1 MDSPDLCSEFEFNK
15 SKIIKS
21 KIVKSLNRNV
31 MKKIIKREVIK
42 TTTLSATMSVCEMK
56 ESGTNYVQVLPDEP
70 CAGRVE
76 PFRGLGYGQLLSS
89 GTFEFTRHSLPRSQA
104 ETLLRLPHCTVSKC
118 KDKTHR
124 VTFIVRDGELRNF
137 CLYLMEE
144 IPQVLSF
151 MYEYVEKTNGLREET
166 TYRRKAA

>member
-1 MDSPDLCSEFEFNK
+1 
-15 SKIIKS
+15 
-21 KIVKSLNRNV
+21 
-31 MKKIIKREVIK
+31 MKKFKNREIIK
-42 TTTLSATMSVCEMK
+42 TTTMSATMSVCEMK

-70 CAGRVE
+70 CAGRVK

-137 CLYLMEE
+137 CRYLMEE

-151 MYEYVEKTNGLREET
+151 MYEYVEKKKNGLREER

>member
-1 MDSPDLCSEFEFNK
+1 
-15 SKIIKS
+15 
-21 KIVKSLNRNV
+21 
-31 MKKIIKREVIK
+31 
-42 TTTLSATMSVCEMK
+42 MSVSEMK
-56 ESGTNYVQVLPDEP
+56 ETGMNYVQVLPDEP
-70 CAGRVE
+70 CAGLVE

-89 GTFEFTRHSLPRSQA
+89 GTFEFTRHRLPRSQA

-137 CLYLMEE
+137 CRYLMEE
-144 IPQVLSF
+144 IPQVLTF
-151 MYEYVEKTNGLREET
+151 MYDYLEGKKGLRVER

>member
-1 MDSPDLCSEFEFNK
+1 
-15 SKIIKS
+15 
-21 KIVKSLNRNV
+21 
-31 MKKIIKREVIK
+31 MKKVLKRQIIK

-56 ESGTNYVQVLPDEP
+56 ETGTTNVQVLPDEP

-76 PFRGLGYGQLLSS
+76 PFRGLGYGLLLSS
-89 GTFEFTRHSLPRSQA
+89 GTFEFTRHRLPHSQA

-137 CLYLMEE
+137 CRYLMEE
-144 IPQVLSF
+144 IPQVLTF
-151 MYEYVEKTNGLREET
+151 MYDYLEGKKGLIEER
-166 TYRRKAA
+166 TYRRRAA